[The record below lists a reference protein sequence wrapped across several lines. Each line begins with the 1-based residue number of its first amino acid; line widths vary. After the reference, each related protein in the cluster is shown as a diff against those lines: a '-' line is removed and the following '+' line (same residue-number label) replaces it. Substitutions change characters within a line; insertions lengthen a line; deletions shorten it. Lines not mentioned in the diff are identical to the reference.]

1 MTGTDQTGGNDG
13 TGSGREPGRRP
24 TMGGRAPGPHEV
36 RPDGV
41 VFGGPDGAGG
51 TGGRPG
57 WPTESPSGADLFDAS
72 AAPESP
78 SAQVPASQPS
88 VEPGPRGPQRLPG
101 TGWDPHAQSRRPG
114 APRSG
119 DGPQGTNGV
128 AHGDRSA
135 ARPANGAPHEGLGSD
150 GADRHDGPH
159 TDGPRNGVARNGADH
174 HDAPRTG
181 DLRNGTPQSAAP
193 QNGAP
198 RSGGSRN
205 GAPRNGVPRGAAEGG
220 DQGAPQ
226 GPNGVSHGPD
236 GVAPDGGPR
245 GLDGAPRPAD
255 DAGQQPGG
263 LPRRRPG
270 GPVPPGAMP
279 SRPGAAD
286 DLFTPRGSTGRRGP
300 DPTRSGAPADG
311 VPRTGP
317 GEDGPAAGPAP
328 AGPGPH
334 VPGAPA
340 TDTGPTVT
348 TPHTTGPHAAA
359 PHGAGVNGA
368 GVNGAG
374 LNGAAPSG
382 AGTDGTRAPGG
393 RSDAA
398 TGPDTVDTTGPDAG
412 TGPQQPVADGRGT
425 AGAEDPTATDPGG
438 STPQRTGPQEPR
450 QTGPA
455 TPGPDS
461 TGSTPARREQSAGEP
476 PTVAHPAGD
485 AAALPAA
492 ASADAPSGTGWQQAR
507 TPSAPQQRPAQPGER
522 EHAGVT
528 ATGPQ
533 SGPEPGALSATGPRG
548 PVPPHGRSAP
558 GPYAPGR
565 PGAGPHGPVP
575 GGPGPQQFGR
585 PGPAGPNA
593 LTGTGPY
600 RPAAPGRQSL
610 GQQGPGQQG
619 PGQQGPGTARPG
631 PQGPGPQAPGPQ
643 GTARQ
648 GPGYAGPGRPG
659 TAGTGPFRPVGPGG
673 FGPAAPGTPA
683 PYGPGGPGAPGW
695 QGPGGPVAPGPQ
707 SPVAPQGP
715 GGPRPHGLQG
725 PGPHGPGPQP
735 NGPQQ
740 NPQGDGVPGPGVP
753 GPTGPDA
760 TRTFGPATT
769 RPAGEQAPAPVRGGL
784 SVVVAGGGSAGHIEP
799 ALAVADAIRR
809 LVPGARV
816 TALGTEKGLD
826 TQLIPARGYPLE
838 LIPPVPLPRKPT
850 ADLFKLPGNVRGAVK
865 RVREVLE
872 AAEADVVVGFGG
884 FVSLPAYLG
893 ARGRVPIV
901 VHEANARAG
910 LANKVG
916 ARFASAVCVAVP
928 GTGLANE
935 EVVGMPL
942 RRSITTLDRASL
954 RPEARTYFNL
964 PPHGPVLLVFGGS
977 QGSRTLNDAV
987 AGALPAFT
995 ERGISVLH
1003 AYGKN
1008 GTPADP
1014 RPGYVPVPYIERMDL
1029 AYAAADV
1036 VLGRSGM
1043 TTVAE
1048 LTAVGLP
1055 AVYVP
1060 LPHGN
1065 GEQALNARPV
1075 VEAGGGKL
1083 VQDEDMNGE
1092 RAIDELMPMLTDPD
1106 LALAMGRRARAAGH
1120 GEADEKIARIVM
1132 EVAGR

>member
-51 TGGRPG
+51 TGGRPA
-57 WPTESPSGADLFDAS
+57 WPTESPSGADLFGAS
-72 AAPESP
+72 AAPESA
-78 SAQVPASQPS
+78 SGQAPASQPS

-114 APRSG
+114 AAPRSG

-128 AHGDRSA
+128 AHGDRGA
-135 ARPANGAPHEGLGSD
+135 ARPANGAAHEDLGPD
-150 GADRHDGPH
+150 GADRLDGPR
-159 TDGPRNGVARNGADH
+159 TDGPRNGVARNGADR
-174 HDAPRTG
+174 HDAPHN
-181 DLRNGTPQSAAP
+181 DAPHNGAP

-198 RSGGSRN
+198 QNGAPQNGAPQN
-205 GAPRNGVPRGAAEGG
+205 GAPRNGVPRGAAGGG

-226 GPNGVSHGPD
+226 GPNGVSHRPY

-245 GLDGAPRPAD
+245 GLNGAPRPAD

-279 SRPGAAD
+279 ARPGAAG
-286 DLFTPRGSTGRRGP
+286 DLFTPRGSTGRSGP
-300 DPTRSGAPADG
+300 DPTRSGAPANG

-317 GEDGPAAGPAP
+317 GEDGPTAGPAP

-334 VPGAPA
+334 VPGAPG
-340 TDTGPTVT
+340 TDTGPTVA
-348 TPHTTGPHAAA
+348 TPHTTGPHTAA
-359 PHGAGVNGA
+359 PNGA
-368 GVNGAG
+368 AP
-374 LNGAAPSG
+374 NGAAPSG
-382 AGTDGTRAPGG
+382 AGTDGTRPPGG

-398 TGPDTVDTTGPDAG
+398 TGPDAVDTTGPDAG

-425 AGAEDPTATDPGG
+425 AAAEDPTATDPGR
-438 STPQRTGPQEPR
+438 STPQQPR
-450 QTGPA
+450 RTGPA
-455 TPGPDS
+455 TPGPES
-461 TGSTPARREQSAGEP
+461 TGSNPARREQAAGEP

-485 AAALPAA
+485 AAGLPAA
-492 ASADAPSGTGWQQAR
+492 ASADTPSGTGWQQPR

-533 SGPEPGALSATGPRG
+533 GGHEPGALSATGPRG
-548 PVPPHGRSAP
+548 PVPPHGRFAP

-593 LTGTGPY
+593 LTGTGPHH
-600 RPAAPGRQSL
+600 PAAPAQ
-610 GQQGPGQQG
+610 
-619 PGQQGPGTARPG
+619 
-631 PQGPGPQAPGPQ
+631 QGPGPQAPGPQ
-643 GTARQ
+643 APGQQGPARQ
-648 GPGYAGPGRPG
+648 GPGYAGAGRPG
-659 TAGTGPFRPVGPGG
+659 PAGTGPFRPVGPGG
-673 FGPAAPGTPA
+673 FGPAAPGTPG
-683 PYGPGGPGAPGW
+683 PYGPGGPGAPGR
-695 QGPGGPVAPGPQ
+695 QGAGGPVAPGPQ
-707 SPVAPQGP
+707 GPGDPQGP
-715 GGPRPHGLQG
+715 GGPQPHGLR
-725 PGPHGPGPQP
+725 GPGPQP

-760 TRTFGPATT
+760 TRTSGPATT

-809 LVPGARV
+809 FVPGARV

-954 RPEARTYFNL
+954 RPEARTHFNL
-964 PPHGPVLLVFGGS
+964 PPHGPMLLVFGGS
-977 QGSRTLNDAV
+977 QGARTLNDAV
-987 AGALPAFT
+987 AESLPAFT

-1120 GEADEKIARIVM
+1120 GEADERIARIVM

>member
-51 TGGRPG
+51 TGGRPA
-57 WPTESPSGADLFDAS
+57 WPAETPSGSDLFS
-72 AAPESP
+72 APAQPPSTQPP
-78 SAQVPASQPS
+78 SAQPSSPQPPS
-88 VEPGPRGPQRLPG
+88 GQPFAEPGEPQGARGPQRLPG

-114 APRSG
+114 ARPLNGSG
-119 DGPQGTNGV
+119 SQGTNGV
-128 AHGDRSA
+128 AHGDRGA
-135 ARPANGAPHEGLGSD
+135 ARPVGGAVHEELRPD
-150 GADRHDGPH
+150 GADRHD
-159 TDGPRNGVARNGADH
+159 
-174 HDAPRTG
+174 AP
-181 DLRNGTPQSAAP
+181 P
-193 QNGAP
+193 NGAP
-198 RSGGSRN
+198 RNDASANGVPRNGAPRNGAPLNGAPSN
-205 GAPRNGVPRGAAEGG
+205 GAPRNGVPRGAAGGG

-226 GPNGVSHGPD
+226 GPNAVSAGQD
-236 GVAPDGGPR
+236 DAADGGPR
-245 GLDGAPRPAD
+245 GRNGAPRSD
-255 DAGQQPGG
+255 DAGRQPGG

-270 GPVPPGAMP
+270 RPVPPAAMP
-279 SRPGAAD
+279 TRPGAAD
-286 DLFTPRGSTGRRGP
+286 DLFTPRASTGRGGSAPVDRGP
-300 DPTRSGAPADG
+300 ADGADPTRSGDPVNG

-317 GEDGPAAGPAP
+317 AQDGPVV
-328 AGPGPH
+328 GPGPD
-334 VPGAPA
+334 GSGGSA
-340 TDTGPTVT
+340 TDTGPTVAV
-348 TPHTTGPHAAA
+348 PHTTA
-359 PHGAGVNGA
+359 PQGADAEGAGTNGAVPNGAVPNGAVPNGAVPNGA
-368 GVNGAG
+368 G
-374 LNGAAPSG
+374 
-382 AGTDGTRAPGG
+382 
-393 RSDAA
+393 
-398 TGPDTVDTTGPDAG
+398 PDTADASGPDAG
-412 TGPQQPVADGRGT
+412 TGPQRPVADARGEQ
-425 AGAEDPTATDPGG
+425 AP
-438 STPQRTGPQEPR
+438 
-450 QTGPA
+450 
-455 TPGPDS
+455 PD
-461 TGSTPARREQSAGEP
+461 AP
-476 PTVAHPAGD
+476 PTVAQPAGD
-485 AAALPAA
+485 TAGLPA
-492 ASADAPSGTGWQQAR
+492 ASADGPSGTGRQQAR
-507 TPSAPQQRPAQPGER
+507 PPSAPQQRPGRPDER

-548 PVPPHGRSAP
+548 PVPPHGRFAP

-565 PGAGPHGPVP
+565 PVGPQGPGPVP

-585 PGPAGPNA
+585 PGPTGPNA
-593 LTGTGPY
+593 LTGTGPHHPHAPG
-600 RPAAPGRQSL
+600 RQGPGPAAPG
-610 GQQGPGQQG
+610 QQGSGPAPGQQG
-619 PGQQGPGTARPG
+619 PGRP
-631 PQGPGPQAPGPQ
+631 APGF
-643 GTARQ
+643 
-648 GPGYAGPGRPG
+648 AGPGRPG
-659 TAGTGPFRPVGPGG
+659 PAGTGPFRPGG
-673 FGPAAPGTPA
+673 FGPAGPGAPGQ
-683 PYGPGGPGAPGW
+683 YGPGGPGAPGQHGPGAPGRPGPGAPGQ
-695 QGPGGPVAPGPQ
+695 QGPGAPQ
-707 SPVAPQGP
+707 SPQDPGAPQP
-715 GGPRPHGLQG
+715 QG
-725 PGPHGPGPQP
+725 FQGPGPQP
-735 NGPQQ
+735 TGPQPTGPQQ
-740 NPQGDGVPGPGVP
+740 SPQGEGVQGPGVP
-753 GPTGPDA
+753 GPTAPDA
-760 TRTFGPATT
+760 IRTGSPATT
-769 RPAGEQAPAPVRGGL
+769 RPAGEQAPGPVSGGL

-809 LVPGARV
+809 LVPGARI

-850 ADLFKLPGNVRGAVK
+850 ADLLKLPGNVRGAVK

-977 QGSRTLNDAV
+977 QGSRTLNEAV
-987 AGALPAFT
+987 AASLPAFT

-1003 AYGKN
+1003 AYGKG

-1083 VQDEDMNGE
+1083 VQDEDMNGD

-1120 GEADEKIARIVM
+1120 GEADEKIARIVL

>member
-51 TGGRPG
+51 TGGRPA
-57 WPTESPSGADLFDAS
+57 WPTESPSGEDLFGAS
-72 AAPESP
+72 APEAP
-78 SAQVPASQPS
+78 SAPVPAPQPS

-114 APRSG
+114 AVPHG
-119 DGPQGTNGV
+119 GGGPQGTNGV
-128 AHGDRSA
+128 AHGDRGA
-135 ARPANGAPHEGLGSD
+135 ARPANGAAHGEPGPDGS
-150 GADRHDGPH
+150 DRHDV
-159 TDGPRNGVARNGADH
+159 PRNGAARNGADRH
-174 HDAPRTG
+174 E
-181 DLRNGTPQSAAP
+181 AP
-193 QNGAP
+193 QNGVP
-198 RSGGSRN
+198 QN
-205 GAPRNGVPRGAAEGG
+205 GVPRNGVPRGEGA
-220 DQGAPQ
+220 DQGPPQ
-226 GPNGVSHGPD
+226 GPNGVSHGPNGVSHGPD
-236 GVAPDGGPR
+236 GVVPDGGPR
-245 GLDGAPRPAD
+245 GLNGAPRSAD

-263 LPRRRPG
+263 LPRRRAG

-279 SRPGAAD
+279 TRPGAAD
-286 DLFTPRGSTGRRGP
+286 DLFTPRAGAG
-300 DPTRSGAPADG
+300 RSGPAPADRG
-311 VPRTGP
+311 AAGGPEPTRPGAPVNGAPRSGP
-317 GEDGPAAGPAP
+317 GEDGPAADPAP
-328 AGPGPH
+328 A
-334 VPGAPA
+334 
-340 TDTGPTVT
+340 
-348 TPHTTGPHAAA
+348 
-359 PHGAGVNGA
+359 
-368 GVNGAG
+368 
-374 LNGAAPSG
+374 
-382 AGTDGTRAPGG
+382 GTRAPGG

-398 TGPDTVDTTGPDAG
+398 TGPDPVDTTGPDAG
-412 TGPQQPVADGRGT
+412 TGPQPPVAGGRGT
-425 AGAEDPTATDPGG
+425 AAAEDPTATDPGR
-438 STPQRTGPQEPR
+438 STPQPTGPQEPR
-450 QTGPA
+450 PSGPA
-455 TPGPDS
+455 TPGPES
-461 TGSTPARREQSAGEP
+461 TGSTPARREQAAGEP

-485 AAALPAA
+485 AAGLPAA
-492 ASADAPSGTGWQQAR
+492 ASADAPSGTGRQQAR
-507 TPSAPQQRPAQPGER
+507 IPSAPQQRPAQPGER
-522 EHAGVT
+522 EHAGVS

-533 SGPEPGALSATGPRG
+533 NGSEPGALSATGPRG

-565 PGAGPHGPVP
+565 PGAGLPGPVP

-585 PGPAGPNA
+585 PGPAGP
-593 LTGTGPY
+593 TGTGPHH
-600 RPAAPGRQSL
+600 PTAPGPQGAGQQSP
-610 GQQGPGQQG
+610 GAQGPGAPGPGPQGPGQQG
-619 PGQQGPGTARPG
+619 PGQQAPGQ
-631 PQGPGPQAPGPQ
+631 QGP
-643 GTARQ
+643 ARQ

-659 TAGTGPFRPVGPGG
+659 PAGTGPAGPGG
-673 FGPAAPGTPA
+673 FGPFAPG
-683 PYGPGGPGAPGW
+683 PYGPGGAGAPGRQGPGAPGP
-695 QGPGGPVAPGPQ
+695 QGPGTPQ
-707 SPVAPQGP
+707 HPQGP
-715 GGPRPHGLQG
+715 GGPQPHGLHGPGIQG
-725 PGPHGPGPQP
+725 PGPQGPGARP
-735 NGPQQ
+735 NGPQ
-740 NPQGDGVPGPGVP
+740 NPQGDGVPAPGVP
-753 GPTGPDA
+753 GPAGADA

-769 RPAGEQAPAPVRGGL
+769 RPAGEQAPAPVQGGL

-850 ADLFKLPGNVRGAVK
+850 ADLLKLPGNVRGAVK

-977 QGSRTLNDAV
+977 QGARTLNDAV
-987 AGALPAFT
+987 AESLPAFT

-1003 AYGKN
+1003 AYGRN

>member
-51 TGGRPG
+51 TGGRPA
-57 WPTESPSGADLFDAS
+57 WPTESPSGADLFGAS

-88 VEPGPRGPQRLPG
+88 AEPGPRGPQRLPG

-114 APRSG
+114 AAPRSG

-128 AHGDRSA
+128 AHGDRGA
-135 ARPANGAPHEGLGSD
+135 ARPANGAAHEDLGPD
-150 GADRHDGPH
+150 GADRHDGPR
-159 TDGPRNGVARNGADH
+159 TDVPRNGVARNGADR
-174 HDAPRTG
+174 HDAPHNG
-181 DLRNGTPQSAAP
+181 VPRNGTPQNGAP

-198 RSGGSRN
+198 QN
-205 GAPRNGVPRGAAEGG
+205 GAPHNGVPHNGVPRGAAEGG
-220 DQGAPQ
+220 DQGVPQ

-236 GVAPDGGPR
+236 GVVPDGGPR
-245 GLDGAPRPAD
+245 GLNGAPRSAD

-286 DLFTPRGSTGRRGP
+286 DLFTPRGSAA
-300 DPTRSGAPADG
+300 RSGPAPADHGSTGAPMNG

-317 GEDGPAAGPAP
+317 GEDGPAP

-334 VPGAPA
+334 VPGAPT
-340 TDTGPTVT
+340 TDTGPTVA

-359 PHGAGVNGA
+359 PHGAGV
-368 GVNGAG
+368 
-374 LNGAAPSG
+374 NGAAPSG

-398 TGPDTVDTTGPDAG
+398 TGPDPVDTTGPDAG
-412 TGPQQPVADGRGT
+412 TGPQPVADGRGT
-425 AGAEDPTATDPGG
+425 AAAEDPTATDPGRA
-438 STPQRTGPQEPR
+438 TPQQPGPQEPR
-450 QTGPA
+450 RPGPA
-455 TPGPDS
+455 TLGPES
-461 TGSTPARREQSAGEP
+461 TGSTPARREQAAGEP

-485 AAALPAA
+485 AAGLPAA
-492 ASADAPSGTGWQQAR
+492 ASADGPSGTGWQQAR
-507 TPSAPQQRPAQPGER
+507 PPSAQQRPAQPGER

-548 PVPPHGRSAP
+548 PVPPHGRFAP

-565 PGAGPHGPVP
+565 PGAGPHGPGPLP

-593 LTGTGPY
+593 LTGTGPHH
-600 RPAAPGRQSL
+600 PAAPGQQGL
-610 GQQGPGQQG
+610 GQQGPGAQG
-619 PGQQGPGTARPG
+619 PGQQGPGTAGPG
-631 PQGPGPQAPGPQ
+631 PQGPGPQAPGQQ
-643 GTARQ
+643 GPARQ

-659 TAGTGPFRPVGPGG
+659 PAGTGPFRPVGPGG
-673 FGPAAPGTPA
+673 FGPAAPGTPG
-683 PYGPGGPGAPGW
+683 PYGPGGPGAPGR

-707 SPVAPQGP
+707 GPGDPQGP
-715 GGPRPHGLQG
+715 GGPQPHGLQG
-725 PGPHGPGPQP
+725 PGPQGPGPQGPGPQP

-977 QGSRTLNDAV
+977 QGARTLNDAV
-987 AGALPAFT
+987 AESLPAFT